1 VIAIKTVIM
10 KVKKELFPK
19 LSKLPSGKYYIF
31 FWYEGY
37 RCRFFNANILGE
49 NINPNLLEEPERE
62 QAAILLCSTFVVSLS
77 KGWRPSKRGEHKR
90 VNEYTIG
97 EIAETVLQR
106 KEGLDYSQSYKND
119 LKRTLRQWN
128 EFLENKKLYKRPLK
142 ELDISKLQE
151 FIFSYSSSPQSMGNL
166 KRNISSLLRDEM
178 EAKGVI
184 LNYKRIKLPRVTQQL
199 HKPIRDVQGLLKDI
213 EVFND
218 NLYLCALMTFSLL
231 LRPHREIRCL
241 RVGDFNSDFSLLSL
255 SGARVKSKKN
265 RVLPV
270 PRFVQYELIERFSQL
285 DAEANL
291 FSRGKRLFH
300 NDYFK
305 NRWADYKKQSQL
317 LQPNQTLYSF
327 RHTGAIKVFE
337 KTGSLL
343 KLQQVMGHS
352 DMKVSLTYLRGLE
365 VKQLDVEDLPN
376 L

>member
-1 VIAIKTVIM
+1 
-10 KVKKELFPK
+10 
-19 LSKLPSGKYYIF
+19 
-31 FWYEGY
+31 
-37 RCRFFNANILGE
+37 
-49 NINPNLLEEPERE
+49 
-62 QAAILLCSTFVVSLS
+62 
-77 KGWRPSKRGEHKR
+77 
-90 VNEYTIG
+90 
-97 EIAETVLQR
+97 
-106 KEGLDYSQSYKND
+106 
-119 LKRTLRQWN
+119 
-128 EFLENKKLYKRPLK
+128 
-142 ELDISKLQE
+142 
-151 FIFSYSSSPQSMGNL
+151 MGNL

>member
-1 VIAIKTVIM
+1 M
-10 KVKKELFPK
+10 KSQK
-19 LSKLPSGKYYIF
+19 
-31 FWYEGY
+31 
-37 RCRFFNANILGE
+37 
-49 NINPNLLEEPERE
+49 
-62 QAAILLCSTFVVSLS
+62 
-77 KGWRPSKRGEHKR
+77 
-90 VNEYTIG
+90 
-97 EIAETVLQR
+97 TVLQR

-128 EFLENKKLYKRPLK
+128 EFLENNKLYRRPLK
-142 ELDISKLQE
+142 ELDISKVQE

-327 RHTGAIKVFE
+327 RHHRCNQ
-337 KTGSLL
+337 SL
-343 KLQQVMGHS
+343 
-352 DMKVSLTYLRGLE
+352 
-365 VKQLDVEDLPN
+365 
-376 L
+376 

>member
-1 VIAIKTVIM
+1 
-10 KVKKELFPK
+10 
-19 LSKLPSGKYYIF
+19 
-31 FWYEGY
+31 
-37 RCRFFNANILGE
+37 
-49 NINPNLLEEPERE
+49 
-62 QAAILLCSTFVVSLS
+62 
-77 KGWRPSKRGEHKR
+77 
-90 VNEYTIG
+90 
-97 EIAETVLQR
+97 
-106 KEGLDYSQSYKND
+106 
-119 LKRTLRQWN
+119 
-128 EFLENKKLYKRPLK
+128 
-142 ELDISKLQE
+142 
-151 FIFSYSSSPQSMGNL
+151 
-166 KRNISSLLRDEM
+166 M

-376 L
+376 LLMHK

>member
-1 VIAIKTVIM
+1 
-10 KVKKELFPK
+10 
-19 LSKLPSGKYYIF
+19 
-31 FWYEGY
+31 
-37 RCRFFNANILGE
+37 
-49 NINPNLLEEPERE
+49 
-62 QAAILLCSTFVVSLS
+62 
-77 KGWRPSKRGEHKR
+77 
-90 VNEYTIG
+90 
-97 EIAETVLQR
+97 
-106 KEGLDYSQSYKND
+106 
-119 LKRTLRQWN
+119 
-128 EFLENKKLYKRPLK
+128 
-142 ELDISKLQE
+142 
-151 FIFSYSSSPQSMGNL
+151 
-166 KRNISSLLRDEM
+166 M

-199 HKPIRDVQGLLKDI
+199 HRPIRDVQGLLKDI
-213 EVFND
+213 KAFND

-270 PRFVQYELIERFSQL
+270 PRFVQYELIERFSKL
-285 DAEANL
+285 DVEANL

-365 VKQLDVEDLPN
+365 VKQLDVEDLPE

>member
-1 VIAIKTVIM
+1 
-10 KVKKELFPK
+10 
-19 LSKLPSGKYYIF
+19 
-31 FWYEGY
+31 
-37 RCRFFNANILGE
+37 
-49 NINPNLLEEPERE
+49 
-62 QAAILLCSTFVVSLS
+62 
-77 KGWRPSKRGEHKR
+77 
-90 VNEYTIG
+90 
-97 EIAETVLQR
+97 
-106 KEGLDYSQSYKND
+106 
-119 LKRTLRQWN
+119 
-128 EFLENKKLYKRPLK
+128 
-142 ELDISKLQE
+142 
-151 FIFSYSSSPQSMGNL
+151 MGNL

-199 HKPIRDVQGLLKDI
+199 HRPIRDVQGLLKDI
-213 EVFND
+213 EAFND

-270 PRFVQYELIERFSQL
+270 PRFVQYELIERFSKL

-352 DMKVSLTYLRGLE
+352 TLQVSLTYLRGLE
-365 VKQLDVEDLPN
+365 VSNLDVEDLPE